1 MAEFIKSER
10 NIRKLLAEKTYNL
23 RELACINELSS
34 IINLGKSIDET
45 LQNIVYKIPESM
57 ENPQNFGA
65 TIIYDKQEYKSSDF
79 KTVKVSIY
87 SKFTAIDDTRGK
99 VILYNLHE
107 PGKEKVFGHEEERF
121 LSSVSSLIAE
131 YINSFRARQVLKFPD
146 RKQAGATN
154 DEHKRRK
161 LSTQQL
167 LQKFLD
173 RHNSERN
180 LFHELMPFKVKEVLL
195 IANLYDA
202 YIIEGEGRFSD
213 HILGEYHQMNLT
225 VMPRVTGVSSEKEAL
240 KRLGRR
246 HFDIIIIMVG
256 VDKQTPLKISERIS
270 RDYPYIPTYLLL
282 NNNGDIAGLKE
293 IQKENL
299 LPSNLFVWN
308 GDSKVFFAML
318 KLLEDLV
325 NVDNDVRLGVTKVI
339 LLVEDNPIFYSKYLS
354 ILYSLVLEQTR
365 ELIED
370 VSKDDLY
377 KVLKLRARPKIVLAK
392 TYEEAVDVIRNLGD
406 FLLCVISDVSFPRKG
421 ELSKTAG
428 FDLIRHV
435 RKKFENLPLVLQSS
449 EPKNE
454 NKARE
459 LNVHFMNKNSETLLQ
474 DLRSF
479 IKIHLGFGNFV
490 YRDPEGKQIAVARS
504 MEEFENYLR
513 TIPEESLVYH
523 AMKNQFSMWLMARG
537 EFDIAKLIY
546 PLRIQDFHNLNEM
559 REVMIEILRERVRDR
574 DRGKILQF
582 NESAIL
588 DESNIVSMAAGS
600 LGGKGRGLAFVNT
613 LIYNFNFSNLIEG
626 IHIRTP
632 KTVIIG
638 TDEFDQ
644 FMVNNKLYELV
655 HEEKDYKLIQKY
667 FLKAKLTPGL
677 EKKLKTFLKL
687 IWKPIAVRSSSL
699 LEDSINQPFSGI
711 FNTFLLPN
719 NNANFNTRFRQTAN
733 AIKMVYASI
742 YSDDARSYFE
752 AVNFKVEDEQMAI
765 VLQEVVGQQ
774 HSKYFYPHISGTAQS
789 HNFYPY
795 AHMKPEEGF
804 ALAALGLGHYV
815 VEGDKSFRFSPT
827 YPQLEIN
834 TSKYLFK
841 NSQTWFYAID
851 LAREKLDLRK
861 GDLAGLIKLDVLES
875 EKHKTLNHLASVYL
889 QENDRMEPGL
899 EKAGP
904 RILNFSN
911 ILKYNYIP
919 LAQTISVLLDVVKE
933 AFGSPVE
940 IEYAV
945 DLNKD
950 DDGKASFYLLQ
961 VKPLLGAEA
970 DYKIDLKTID
980 RKKIILYAKKSMGN
994 GKIQDINDIIYV
1006 KPDKFDRTKT
1016 EQMAKEIEE
1025 LNNIMVRDKTK
1036 YVLMGPGRWG
1046 TRDKF
1051 IGIPVNWPQI
1061 SNAKV
1066 IVEMSLKDF
1075 PLDASLGSHF
1085 FHNVTSMNVGYFSV
1099 NHTSKND
1106 FIMWD
1111 ILEKQEVVRETEY
1124 FKHVCFCPGLEILM
1138 DGKKRT
1144 SLIRFKE

>member
-1 MAEFIKSER
+1 MAEFIKSEK

-34 IINLGKSIDET
+34 IISLGKSIDET

-65 TIIYDKQEYKSSDF
+65 TIIYNKKEYKSSDF
-79 KTVKVSIY
+79 KSPKVSIY
-87 SKFTAIDDTRGK
+87 SKYTAIDDSRGK
-99 VILYNLHE
+99 VILYNLYE
-107 PGKEKVFGHEEERF
+107 PGKEKVFGHVEERF

-131 YINSFRARQVLKFPD
+131 YLNSYRARQVLKSPD
-146 RKQAGATN
+146 RKRTGKADSKN
-154 DEHKRRK
+154 NERK
-161 LSTQQL
+161 LNTQQL

-293 IQKENL
+293 NQNKNL

-377 KVLKLRARPKIVLAK
+377 KVLKLRARPKIILAK
-392 TYEEAVDVIRNLGD
+392 TYEEAVDVIRNFGD
-406 FLLCVISDVSFPRKG
+406 FLLCVVSDVRFPRKG

-428 FDLIRHV
+428 FDLIKYV
-435 RKKFENLPLVLQSS
+435 KKKFENLPLVLQSS
-449 EPKNE
+449 EPQNE
-454 NKARE
+454 KKARE

-504 MEEFENYLR
+504 MEEFENYLL

-537 EFDIAKLIY
+537 EFEIAKLIY
-546 PLRIQDFHNLNEM
+546 PLRIQDFKNLNEM

-644 FMVNNKLYELV
+644 FMLSNHLYDLV
-655 HEEKDYKLIQKY
+655 HEEKDYKLIQKH
-667 FLKAKLTPGL
+667 FLKAKLSAGL
-677 EKKLKTFLKL
+677 EKKLKAFLKL
-687 IWKPIAVRSSSL
+687 IRMPIAVRSSSL

-719 NNANFNTRFRQTAN
+719 NKANFSTRYRQTAN

-774 HSKYFYPHISGTAQS
+774 HDKSFYPHISGTAQS

-815 VEGDKSFRFSPT
+815 MEGGKSFRFSPA
-827 YPQLEIN
+827 YPELEIN

-861 GDLAGLIKLDVLES
+861 GDLAGLIKLDVLEA
-875 EKHKTLNHLASVYL
+875 EKHQTLNHLASVYL
-889 QENDRMEPGL
+889 PENDRLEPGL

-904 RILNFSN
+904 RILNFTD
-911 ILKYNYIP
+911 ILKYNYVP
-919 LAQTISVLLDVVKE
+919 LAQTINILLDVVKE

-950 DDGKASFYLLQ
+950 EDGKASFYLLQ
-961 VKPLLGAEA
+961 VKPLLGAAA
-970 DYKIDLKTID
+970 DYKIDLKTINPE
-980 RKKIILYAKKSMGN
+980 KIILYAKKSMGN
-994 GKIQDINDIIYV
+994 GKIQNINDIIYV
-1006 KPDKFDRTKT
+1006 KPDKFDRTRT

-1025 LNNIMVRDKTK
+1025 LNSLMVRDKIK

-1046 TRDKF
+1046 TRDRF
-1051 IGIPVNWPQI
+1051 IGIPVAWPQI

-1066 IVEMSLKDF
+1066 IVEMSLEDF

-1111 ILEKQEVVRETEY
+1111 VLEKQEVVRETEY

>member
-1 MAEFIKSER
+1 MDEFIKSER
-10 NIRKLLAEKTYNL
+10 NIRKLLAEKTHNL
-23 RELACINELSS
+23 RELACINELSE
-34 IINLGKSIDET
+34 IIRLGKPIDET
-45 LQNIVYKIPESM
+45 LQKIVDRIPAIM

-65 TIIYDKQEYKSSDF
+65 CIVYNQKNFKSSDF
-79 KTVKVSIY
+79 KF
-87 SKFTAIDDTRGK
+87 SKFSASAKFNTIDDSRGK
-99 VILYNLHE
+99 VILYNLVKT
-107 PGKEKVFGHEEERF
+107 GKEKVFGYKHERF
-121 LSSVSSLIAE
+121 LSNVSLLITE
-131 YINSFRARQVLKFPD
+131 YLNSFRAREVL
-146 RKQAGATN
+146 RLRGGEVAGEKD
-154 DEHKRRK
+154 DENKGRN

-180 LFHELMPFKVKEVLL
+180 LFHELMPFKIKEVLL

-202 YIIEGEGRFSD
+202 YSIEGEGRFSD
-213 HILGEYHQMNLT
+213 HILGEYHQMNLA
-225 VMPRVTGVSSEKEAL
+225 VMPRVTGVSSEQEAL
-240 KRLGRR
+240 KRLGKK
-246 HFDIIIIMVG
+246 HFDIIIIMIG
-256 VDKQTPLKISERIS
+256 VDKQTPLRISEKISRE
-270 RDYPYIPTYLLL
+270 YPYIPTYLLL
-282 NNNGDIAGLKE
+282 NNNADIAIL
-293 IQKENL
+293 KENL
-299 LPSNLFVWN
+299 KEKALPSNLFVWN

-377 KVLKLRARPKIVLAK
+377 KVLKLRARPKIILAK
-392 TYEEAVDVIRNLGD
+392 TYEEAVDVIRNLGE
-406 FLLCVISDVSFPRKG
+406 FLLCVISDVRFPKKG

-428 FDLIRHV
+428 FELIKYV
-435 RKKFENLPLVLQSS
+435 KKKYENLPLVLQSS
-449 EPKNE
+449 EPGNE
-454 NKARE
+454 KKARE
-459 LNVHFMNKNSETLLQ
+459 LNVYFMYKNSETLLQ

-479 IKIHLGFGNFV
+479 IKIHLGFGHFV
-490 YRDPEGKQIAVARS
+490 YRDTEGKQIAVARS
-504 MEEFENYLR
+504 MEEFETYLR
-513 TIPEESLVYH
+513 TIPEESLGYH

-546 PLRIQDFHNLNEM
+546 PLRIQDFKSLNEM
-559 REVMIEILRERVRDR
+559 REVMIEILRERIRDR

-582 NESAIL
+582 NEAAIL

-613 LIYNFNFSNLIEG
+613 LIYNFNFSNLIED

-638 TDEFDQ
+638 TDEFNQ
-644 FMVNNKLYELV
+644 FMINNKLFELV
-655 HEEKDYKLIQKY
+655 HEEKNYKLIQSH
-667 FLKAKLTPGL
+667 FLKAKISTGL

-687 IWKPIAVRSSSL
+687 IRKPIAIRSSSL

-719 NNANFNTRFRQTAN
+719 NNANFNTRYRQAAS

-742 YSDDARSYFE
+742 YSEDARSYFE

-774 HSKYFYPHISGTAQS
+774 NDNYFYPHLSGTAQS

-804 ALAALGLGHYV
+804 ALAALGLGQYV
-815 VEGDKSFRFSPT
+815 MEGGKSFRFSPA
-827 YPQLEIN
+827 YPKLEIN

-861 GDLAGLIKLDVLES
+861 GDLAGLIKLDISEA
-875 EKHKTLNHLASVYL
+875 EKHQTLKHLASVYIA
-889 QENDRMEPGL
+889 ENDRLEPGL

-904 RILNFSN
+904 RILNFTN
-911 ILKYNYIP
+911 ILKYNYVP
-919 LAQTISVLLDVVKE
+919 LAQTINVLLDVVKE

-945 DLNKD
+945 DMNKD
-950 DDGKASFYLLQ
+950 EEGKASFYLLQ

-970 DYKIDLKTID
+970 DFSIDLKTID

-994 GKIQDINDIIYV
+994 GKIQDINDIIYA
-1006 KPDKFDRTKT
+1006 KPDKFNRNKT

-1025 LNNIMVRDKTK
+1025 LNSLMVRDKRK

-1046 TRDKF
+1046 TRDRF

-1111 ILEKQEVVRETEY
+1111 ILEKQKVVRETEY

-1144 SLIRFKE
+1144 SLIRFMD

>member
-1 MAEFIKSER
+1 
-10 NIRKLLAEKTYNL
+10 
-23 RELACINELSS
+23 
-34 IINLGKSIDET
+34 
-45 LQNIVYKIPESM
+45 
-57 ENPQNFGA
+57 
-65 TIIYDKQEYKSSDF
+65 
-79 KTVKVSIY
+79 
-87 SKFTAIDDTRGK
+87 
-99 VILYNLHE
+99 
-107 PGKEKVFGHEEERF
+107 
-121 LSSVSSLIAE
+121 
-131 YINSFRARQVLKFPD
+131 
-146 RKQAGATN
+146 
-154 DEHKRRK
+154 
-161 LSTQQL
+161 
-167 LQKFLD
+167 
-173 RHNSERN
+173 
-180 LFHELMPFKVKEVLL
+180 
-195 IANLYDA
+195 
-202 YIIEGEGRFSD
+202 
-213 HILGEYHQMNLT
+213 
-225 VMPRVTGVSSEKEAL
+225 
-240 KRLGRR
+240 
-246 HFDIIIIMVG
+246 
-256 VDKQTPLKISERIS
+256 
-270 RDYPYIPTYLLL
+270 
-282 NNNGDIAGLKE
+282 
-293 IQKENL
+293 
-299 LPSNLFVWN
+299 
-308 GDSKVFFAML
+308 
-318 KLLEDLV
+318 
-325 NVDNDVRLGVTKVI
+325 
-339 LLVEDNPIFYSKYLS
+339 
-354 ILYSLVLEQTR
+354 
-365 ELIED
+365 
-370 VSKDDLY
+370 
-377 KVLKLRARPKIVLAK
+377 
-392 TYEEAVDVIRNLGD
+392 
-406 FLLCVISDVSFPRKG
+406 
-421 ELSKTAG
+421 
-428 FDLIRHV
+428 
-435 RKKFENLPLVLQSS
+435 
-449 EPKNE
+449 
-454 NKARE
+454 
-459 LNVHFMNKNSETLLQ
+459 
-474 DLRSF
+474 
-479 IKIHLGFGNFV
+479 
-490 YRDPEGKQIAVARS
+490 
-504 MEEFENYLR
+504 
-513 TIPEESLVYH
+513 
-523 AMKNQFSMWLMARG
+523 
-537 EFDIAKLIY
+537 
-546 PLRIQDFHNLNEM
+546 
-559 REVMIEILRERVRDR
+559 
-574 DRGKILQF
+574 
-582 NESAIL
+582 
-588 DESNIVSMAAGS
+588 SMAAGS

-644 FMVNNKLYELV
+644 FMVNNKLYDLV
-655 HEEKDYKLIQKY
+655 HEERNYKLIQKY

-687 IWKPIAVRSSSL
+687 IYKPIAVRSSSL

-719 NNANFNTRFRQTAN
+719 NNVNFNTRFRQTAN

-765 VLQEVVGQQ
+765 VLQEVVGRQ
-774 HSKYFYPHISGTAQS
+774 HDKYFYPHISGTAQS

-795 AHMKPEEGF
+795 AHMKPVEGF

-815 VEGDKSFRFSPT
+815 VEGDKSFRFSPA
-827 YPQLEIN
+827 YPELEIN

-851 LAREKLDLRK
+851 LAREKINLRK
-861 GDLAGLIKLDVLES
+861 GDLAGLIKLDVSEA
-875 EKHKTLNHLASVYL
+875 EKHKTLNHLASVYF
-889 QENDRMEPGL
+889 QENDRLEPGL

-911 ILKYNYIP
+911 ILKYSYIP

-961 VKPLLGAEA
+961 VKPLLGAA
-970 DYKIDLKTID
+970 TDYRIDLKTLD
-980 RKKIILYAKKSMGN
+980 PNKIILYAKKSMGN

-1006 KPDKFDRTKT
+1006 KPDKFNRTKT

-1025 LNNIMVRDKTK
+1025 LNNLMVRDNTK

-1144 SLIRFKE
+1144 SIIMFND